1 MNLAKFY
8 SLLILAIVLLIVSNV
23 LGRYFFDWRFDFA
36 VDVSWQLYAIVIIL
50 GASYSLSKGSHIR
63 TDIYWKNFS
72 DRTKAIIDLIGYCC
86 FFPAIGILTYYS
98 AMDTWRSISIWE
110 KSSNT
115 MLQLIIWPYKAS
127 LTLGLVLLLIYGVIE
142 VRKLCLRL

>member
-8 SLLILAIVLLIVSNV
+8 SWLILAIVLLIVSNV

-127 LTLGLVLLLIYGVIE
+127 LTLGLVLLLI
-142 VRKLCLRL
+142 

>member
-8 SLLILAIVLLIVSNV
+8 SWLILAIVLLIVSNV

-86 FFPAIGILTYYS
+86 FFHAIGILTYYS

>member
-8 SLLILAIVLLIVSNV
+8 SWLILAIVLLIVSNV

-72 DRTKAIIDLIGYCC
+72 DRTKGSE
-86 FFPAIGILTYYS
+86 FPKHA
-98 AMDTWRSISIWE
+98 AR
-110 KSSNT
+110 
-115 MLQLIIWPYKAS
+115 
-127 LTLGLVLLLIYGVIE
+127 
-142 VRKLCLRL
+142 

>member
-8 SLLILAIVLLIVSNV
+8 SWLILAIVLLIVSNV